1 MIDKIDL
8 ILGAI
13 ELRPMSLA
21 DLSSETGIPGRP
33 PTGWPPPWSPGGT
46 WPAMLPGASPLG
58 TRISE
63 LAAGDTDDWLVGVA
77 TPILSRLRDQ
87 VHESAQLYRR
97 RGDRRLCVVSVE
109 PESGLRDSVPAGTLL
124 AMTAGSAAQVMV
136 AWGTPEQ
143 VEQACQGARFTPADL
158 VKVRRHGWAH
168 TVAEREPGL
177 ASLSAPVR
185 GEEDKVLAAV
195 SISGP
200 IARGAAPS
208 NRTWCSPC
216 STRPASCPASCA
228 RTELG
233 HATGWTSDENRRART
248 PPVGRDRRRLYS
260 TRAKR

>member
-1 MIDKIDL
+1 MMVISSLTVRYVRRQYHSVGQSTGVGVIDKIDL

-21 DLSSETGIPGRP
+21 DLSSETGIPRPTAHRLATALESRRYLARDAAGRF
-33 PTGWPPPWSPGGT
+33 T
-46 WPAMLPGASPLG
+46 LG

-200 IARGAAPS
+200 IAR
-208 NRTWCSPC
+208 
-216 STRPASCPASCA
+216 
-228 RTELG
+228 
-233 HATGWTSDENRRART
+233 
-248 PPVGRDRRRLYS
+248 VGRAVKPDLVQAVIDAAS
-260 TRAKR
+260 ELSSIVRAH